1 MKPPVEV
8 GLILALTTQ
17 GLAVRSY
24 EPMSAFA
31 REAERL
37 GFHSVWLCD
46 HFFTLP
52 PGGPRQERIRQAMER
67 PPDPESSPTDP
78 LLEAWTTLS
87 ALARDTVRLRLGASV
102 LAVGYRN
109 PALLAKMTATLD
121 VISGGRVE
129 MGIGAGWVE
138 AEYRA
143 FGYEFPKASVR
154 VAQME
159 EAVRIMK
166 IMWTEPEP
174 SFEGAH
180 FRIERAYCNP
190 PPLQQPHPPIWIGGE
205 GPKVLGVAAR
215 HADGFNAR
223 YWPPERFAERAAEL
237 AAGCRAAGRYPAELR
252 SSVMVLV
259 VPDEDPS
266 RAEAERRNFPS
277 TPDSGI
283 IAGDPATCIERL
295 RAYIDAGV
303 RRLLIS
309 IPNLDKNP
317 ERLRL
322 AGEEILPALIEAG
335 G

>member
-8 GLILALTTQ
+8 GLILALTTE

-31 REAERL
+31 QEAEQL

-52 PGGPRQERIRQAMER
+52 PGGPRQERIRQAMGQPLE
-67 PPDPESSPTDP
+67 PESSPVEP
-78 LLEAWTTLS
+78 LLESWTTLS
-87 ALARDTVRLRLGASV
+87 ALARDTKRIRLGQSV

-109 PALLAKMTATLD
+109 PALLAKMAATLD
-121 VISGGRVE
+121 VISGGRIE

-143 FGYEFPKASVR
+143 YGYEFPKASVR
-154 VAQME
+154 IAQME
-159 EAVRIMK
+159 EAIRIMK
-166 IMWTEPEP
+166 CMWCEPEP
-174 SFEGAH
+174 TFEGAH
-180 FRIERAYCNP
+180 YRIERAYCNP
-190 PPLQQPHPPIWIGGE
+190 PPIQQPHPPIWIGGE

-215 HADGFNAR
+215 HANGFNAR
-223 YWPPERFAERAAEL
+223 YWPPERFAARAGEL
-237 AAGCRAAGRYPAELR
+237 AEGCREAGRDPAELR
-252 SSVMVLV
+252 SSVMVYV
-259 VPDEDPS
+259 VPDKDPA
-266 RAEAERRNFPS
+266 RAEAERLEFPS
-277 TPDSGI
+277 TPDSGF
-283 IAGDPATCIERL
+283 IAGNPAYCIERL

-303 RRLLIS
+303 RRLLVS

-335 G
+335 Q